1 MSELKMFFEDCY
13 TAAGFSGNPFTVYA
27 LRADDL
33 GRRLMVGRDDQVQ
46 LVANR
51 LHKQGKIT
59 CLDGHVGVGKTS
71 LVNVAAYHCF
81 NAFLSGAT
89 SQLLIPLNDSFQLNK
104 DDDVADFCERV
115 FRKIASGLLSHLP
128 QLTATYSL
136 PEKSM
141 EQLNAWLH
149 SPVIAHIN
157 ESLGAGFTGGVPGVI
172 SASVTGGKAGSSQT
186 NTSLGFAKDGLETL
200 VRRWLEEI
208 FTTQGNGGVICVID
222 NLELLESGPNARRML
237 EVLRDRLFNIN
248 GIRWVF
254 CGANG
259 VILSLAASERLGSFL
274 NTPIIDVKNIK
285 IDHVR
290 PLIEARLKEYSSD
303 AVDAELNL
311 PILLDDIV
319 RLYKM
324 LNFNLRDL
332 LAYVDEYC
340 EHQFNIGRGRVS
352 NEQKAKRF
360 DKWLNGKSIDT
371 YTALLSRIAN
381 DAWIVLDIAMG
392 PECKG
397 TFGVGDYQTFS
408 SNSKVHMT
416 KTSFSKWLKSL
427 EKLKLISKYID
438 DSMTG
443 FDDEDDGFKRDV
455 FTVTA
460 KGSLV
465 HYARLVRQENQSI
478 FTPNA
483 DWLKRVHSD

>member
-1 MSELKMFFEDCY
+1 MLFEDVY
-13 TAAGFSGNPFTVYA
+13 SNAGFSGNPFSVYA
-27 LRADDL
+27 LKADDL
-33 GRRLMVGRDDQVQ
+33 GRRLMVGRDDLVQ

-51 LHKQGKIT
+51 LHKSGKIT

-71 LVNVAAYHCF
+71 LVNVAAYRCF
-81 NAFLSGAT
+81 NGFFNGET
-89 SQLLIPLNDSFQLNK
+89 QQLLIPLNDTFQLNK
-104 DDDVADFCERV
+104 DEDVADFCESV

-128 QLTATYSL
+128 QLTGMYSL

-141 EQLNAWLH
+141 AQLDAWLH
-149 SPVIAHIN
+149 SPVISHLN
-157 ESLGAGFTGGVPGVI
+157 ESLGAGFTAGLPGLI
-172 SASVTGGKAGSSQT
+172 STTVTGGKADSNQMNTGS
-186 NTSLGFAKDGLETL
+186 GFSKDGIEIL
-200 VRRWLEEI
+200 VRKWLQEI
-208 FTTQGNGGVICVID
+208 FTVQGSGGVVCIID

-274 NTPIIDVKNIK
+274 NTPIIDVKNIEIK
-285 IDHVR
+285 YVK
-290 PLIEARLKEYSSD
+290 PLIKARLEEYSNGSSE
-303 AVDAELNL
+303 AEQNL

-319 RLYKM
+319 QLYKM

-332 LAYVDEYC
+332 LAAVDDYC
-340 EHQFNIGRGRVS
+340 EHQFNIGRMRISDV
-352 NEQKAKRF
+352 QKSKRF
-360 DKWLNGKSIDT
+360 EKWLNSKSIDI
-371 YTALLSRIAN
+371 YTELLSRVAT

-397 TFGVGDYQTFS
+397 TFGVGNYQTFS

-416 KTSFSKWLKSL
+416 QTLFKQWLKSL
-427 EKLKLISKYID
+427 EKLKLISKYSVDSAGGND
-438 DSMTG
+438 D
-443 FDDEDDGFKRDV
+443 DDDGFKRHV

-465 HYARLVRQENQSI
+465 HYARLVRQENKSL
-478 FTPNA
+478 NSYNG
-483 DWLKRVHSD
+483 DWLKKVHSK